1 MIVTISTKE
10 ESNSNKD
17 LRVVNSWS
25 FQNMSKNEKKILV
38 KKGFFT
44 CTYNTT
50 VCYTRQAQVTT
61 LHTKH
66 SRTYAA
72 DKKLQFYRA
81 VITNMLK
88 NQKKSLSKGFL
99 SQWATASTGQY
110 TKHSRTYTLYS

>member
-1 MIVTISTKE
+1 MK
-10 ESNSNKD
+10 
-17 LRVVNSWS
+17 
-25 FQNMSKNEKKILV
+25 KKILV

-72 DKKLQFYRA
+72 DKKLQFYWA
-81 VITNMLK
+81 VIANTSNEK
-88 NQKKSLSKGFL
+88 NPCQKGFFHSVLQQAQVSTL
-99 SQWATASTGQY
+99 STVGRIQLMKKFNFTG
-110 TKHSRTYTLYS
+110 R